1 MAGNSKSSNQIYR
14 LVVMALMAAMVYL
27 GTIIRIP
34 LGNSKV
40 HIANAICVFA
50 GFILNPLDA
59 GIAAGL
65 GSAIYDIM
73 HGYGLECLITF
84 VSKFAMAMV
93 SALLLRLLQKHNAKG
108 SELSGE
114 HTPLIYAISAV
125 SALTYTALY
134 MLKSFLWVVV
144 GLVATEKLEGRSG
157 LGAAG
162 WWMMSKLPAS
172 LLNAGVSTVLAPF
185 LYWAVRPVLVRQG
198 IIAKLNPPVQN

>member
-1 MAGNSKSSNQIYR
+1 
-14 LVVMALMAAMVYL
+14 MAALVYL

-59 GIAAGL
+59 GMASGL
-65 GSAIYDIM
+65 GSGIYDIM
-73 HGYGLECLITF
+73 HGYGFECLITF
-84 VSKFAMAMV
+84 VSKFAMGAV
-93 SALLLRLLQKHNAKG
+93 SALLLRLVQKHQAKG
-108 SELSGE
+108 NELAGE
-114 HTPLIYAISAV
+114 HTPLIYLISAV
-125 SALTYTALY
+125 SALVYTALY
-134 MLKSFLWVVV
+134 MLKSLIWVLA
-144 GLVATEKLEGRSG
+144 GLVAVEKLEGRTG

-185 LYWAVRPVLVRQG
+185 LYWAVRPILVRQG
-198 IIAKLNPPVQN
+198 VIARLNPPVKN

>member
-1 MAGNSKSSNQIYR
+1 MAGNSKSSKQIYR

-93 SALLLRLLQKHNAKG
+93 SALLLRLLQKHNAKDY
-108 SELSGE
+108 SLWNSIHELYPDDIEFKNGVKNYIKYCKNN
-114 HTPLIYAISAV
+114 HINKKYIM
-125 SALTYTALY
+125 
-134 MLKSFLWVVV
+134 MLQS
-144 GLVATEKLEGRSG
+144 S
-157 LGAAG
+157 
-162 WWMMSKLPAS
+162 
-172 LLNAGVSTVLAPF
+172 
-185 LYWAVRPVLVRQG
+185 
-198 IIAKLNPPVQN
+198 